1 MFSLGRSKASLSAKS
16 SSDGLAQHP
25 LLGSTPSAEAAEA
38 SSAAAEQAGSTTLSN
53 LPYKPRQPRHGG
65 GSSTSSI
72 PPPLTLGGSSGTVPT
87 LNVTSASSSAS
98 VQQSSVSANANAPS
112 ASTPTTATSTAGGA
126 SAAGGGVTARLQL
139 QSLKAAGQR
148 MGLRNGSVGMQML
161 DALFEKGQV
170 SRSGSG
176 GDWGEV
182 LKMVTAGKVGPGR
195 TTGCWS

>member
-1 MFSLGRSKASLSAKS
+1 MFNLGRSKTPLSTKS

-25 LLGSTPSAEAAEA
+25 LLGAPSVEAAEGATPAA
-38 SSAAAEQAGSTTLSN
+38 SGSDTAPLSN

-72 PPPLTLGGSSGTVPT
+72 PPPLTLGSSSGSGTVPT
-87 LNVTSASSSAS
+87 LNVTSATSSAS
-98 VQQSSVSANANAPS
+98 VQQSTVSAS
-112 ASTPTTATSTAGGA
+112 AGGVDHATSSTRAGA
-126 SAAGGGVTARLQL
+126 SASGGGSVTARLQL

-148 MGLRNGSVGMQML
+148 MGLRGGSVGMQIL
-161 DALFEKGQV
+161 EALFEKGQV

-182 LKMVTAGKVGPGR
+182 LKMITVGKVGGLLR
-195 TTGCWS
+195 